1 MLNMSNQNKTR
12 LIQGTTKYKL
22 VIASGLLGKIEFLC
36 RRFTNTEWSGILFYK
51 PEGSFEDETLVL
63 TAVDL
68 YLRDIGDAGST
79 EFDLTPEV
87 TTYMIDNGLIGT
99 QMGLIH
105 SHHSMATFFSGTDTS
120 TLLQEG
126 MDRNHFLSLI
136 VNNAGTYSAKITRRI
151 HNVSETSY
159 NYPSFEDTSVKG
171 YSKSEETIVES
182 FDLTISKESGDFP
195 EMETL
200 IKAIQEEKK
209 AKIPV
214 YNFPKPYHPTT
225 REVSAGPMNMAQQ
238 SLPFTPAQEVRTDG
252 DGIAMED
259 DEIDINSSKSLIA
272 EPGCWPDKIPYGK
285 VTYPKELVRKA
296 LSQLLLCTPVVLYK
310 DFNPERFAERMETY
324 YNKAFDRISNFYEFA
339 GALLEYIFWNTE
351 SEQIQSMGAS
361 IEEENAILAH
371 DLLVELEKLPDNE
384 YLDHYKEI
392 LEAYIL

>member
-1 MLNMSNQNKTR
+1 MSNQNKTR

-159 NYPSFEDTSVKG
+159 NYPSFEDASVK
-171 YSKSEETIVES
+171 
-182 FDLTISKESGDFP
+182 D
-195 EMETL
+195 
-200 IKAIQEEKK
+200 
-209 AKIPV
+209 IP
-214 YNFPKPYHPTT
+214 NL
-225 REVSAGPMNMAQQ
+225 RR
-238 SLPFTPAQEVRTDG
+238 L
-252 DGIAMED
+252 
-259 DEIDINSSKSLIA
+259 
-272 EPGCWPDKIPYGK
+272 
-285 VTYPKELVRKA
+285 
-296 LSQLLLCTPVVLYK
+296 
-310 DFNPERFAERMETY
+310 
-324 YNKAFDRISNFYEFA
+324 
-339 GALLEYIFWNTE
+339 
-351 SEQIQSMGAS
+351 
-361 IEEENAILAH
+361 
-371 DLLVELEKLPDNE
+371 
-384 YLDHYKEI
+384 
-392 LEAYIL
+392 